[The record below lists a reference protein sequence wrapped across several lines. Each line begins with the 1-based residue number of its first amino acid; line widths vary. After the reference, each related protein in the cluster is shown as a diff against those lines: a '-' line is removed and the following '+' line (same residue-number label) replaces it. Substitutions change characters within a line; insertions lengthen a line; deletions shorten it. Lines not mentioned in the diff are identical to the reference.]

1 MVAGMKAPVRR
12 WTYGLLLVVAT
23 MTGVL
28 AAGRSSG
35 SPSASNSNSSTHN
48 TFSGLTTKTTH

>member
-1 MVAGMKAPVRR
+1 
-12 WTYGLLLVVAT
+12 
-23 MTGVL
+23 VL
-28 AAGRSSG
+28 AAGCSSG